1 MKNIMT
7 QMLDALRSRVQHNLS
22 VIHTNETEI
31 RQVLTEPLSSD
42 RSQKLSTRFALSI
55 KILQE
60 NKDNLHIQNMIVNF
74 LSKYDQV
81 PNFTQEI
88 SAIRDYEQNY
98 LLNQNIEDKQSNE
111 NVLPELTDSEA
122 NIHSS
127 GQVKQIAKTVT
138 EKKYD
143 PLFAL
148 TTTGK
153 LKFNRAH
160 PLFYDDNFYQN
171 LLDYHIQREEYEIC
185 SQLVR
190 LDRTK

>member
-7 QMLDALRSRVQHNLS
+7 QLLDALRIRVQHNLS

-31 RQVLTEPLSSD
+31 RQVLTEPLSGD
-42 RSQKLSTRFALSI
+42 RSQKLSTRFALSK

-60 NKDNLHIQNMIVNF
+60 NKDNLQIQNMIVNF

-88 SAIRDYEQNY
+88 SAIRDYEQIY
-98 LLNQNIEDKQSNE
+98 LFNQNKEDKQSNE
-111 NVLPELTDSEA
+111 NVLPELTDSEE

-127 GQVKQIAKTVT
+127 GHVKQIAKTVT

-148 TTTGK
+148 TTNGK